1 MESEEMKKI
10 WDRTDARLASLETQ
24 VKKISE
30 TRNRTALD
38 SLAAR
43 YRRFAILGIAVAL
56 MFAMQSSGRIFSGT
70 YGLIASLLGVALGLS
85 CSAADWW
92 LWRKLGSIDIARMS
106 VSEVAERA
114 MACRRVHLMFM
125 FWSIPLAI
133 ATVTL
138 IALSLKATPY
148 MTASIL
154 TGAAIGLAIGICQLR
169 RFLADYRALAGD

>member
-10 WDRTDARLASLETQ
+10 WDRTDARLASLERQ
-24 VKKISE
+24 VKNLSE
-30 TRNRTALD
+30 TKSKTALE

-43 YRRFAILGIAVAL
+43 YRRFAFLGIYVAL
-56 MFAMQSSGRIFSGT
+56 MFALQSFSHLYSNI
-70 YGLIASLLGVALGLS
+70 YGLTACLLGVALGVS
-85 CSAADWW
+85 CSATDWW
-92 LWRKLGSIDIARMS
+92 LYRKLASIDIARMS
-106 VSEVAERA
+106 VSEVTERA

-138 IALSLKATPY
+138 IALSLKAIPY